1 MNVNGVAGYSQLNAY
16 NAYSSATKN
25 TTSEETTEASAID
38 SGAAAVY
45 EKSSDTDTS
54 GKVTNKTYT
63 PNTALVEQLKADQE
77 ARQNQLLSYVHEALM
92 GQGNALAA
100 SNDDVWKFLASGN
113 YTVSEA
119 AKLEAQ
125 KAIGEGGYWSAEKTS
140 DRIVEFAKAL
150 TGGDPS
156 QIEKMRSAIDKGFK
170 EATKAWGKELP
181 SITNDTYDMIQ
192 KKLDKWADE
201 SKTNDATNN
210 DNVAN
215 VANAASAAS
224 ADVTA
229 STI

>member
-25 TTSEETTEASAID
+25 TKSEEPNEASAVD

-45 EKSSDTDTS
+45 EKGSDAEAS
-54 GKVTNKTYT
+54 GKVTNKTYK
-63 PNTALVEQLKADQE
+63 PNTALIEQLKADQE
-77 ARQNQLLSYVHEALM
+77 ARQNQLLSYVHETLM
-92 GQGNALAA
+92 GQGNALAT

-113 YTVSEA
+113 YTVTEA
-119 AKLEAQ
+119 AKVEAQ

-181 SITNDTYDMIQ
+181 SITNDTYDLIQ
-192 KKLDKWADE
+192 KKLDTWANE
-201 SKTNDATNN
+201 SKKNDATSNE
-210 DNVAN
+210 N
-215 VANAASAAS
+215 VANAASAVN